1 MRLVLN
7 MFCLRCLPWRLTWKL
22 YIWYLLQRKR
32 RSVERKKGKGK
43 GGKGGKGK
51 GKGGGGDGSSD
62 AVKIGKILNDVCED
76 VDDIDED
83 VSIIYC
89 EVINVQYVYDVYV
102 RSTCKCFQDYLI
114 SRLNSQ
120 L

>member
-1 MRLVLN
+1 MA
-7 MFCLRCLPWRLTWKL
+7 KA
-22 YIWYLLQRKR
+22 
-32 RSVERKKGKGK
+32 ERW
-43 GGKGGKGK
+43 K
-51 GKGGGGDGSSD
+51 GKGGGGDGSRD
-62 AVKIGKILNDVCED
+62 AVEIGKILNDVCED

-102 RSTCKCFQDYLI
+102 SSTCKCSQDYLI